1 MPDSYAILTEAGDTL
16 ITEAG
21 ETLIL
26 ESAVTET
33 WCERTEVMGVGIG

>member
-1 MPDSYAILTEAGDTL
+1 MPDSYVILTEASEAL
-16 ITEAG
+16 ITEAS
-21 ETLIL
+21 ETLVQ